1 MSDGHS
7 FGDRWRE
14 ARPSKAML
22 FWSCAGCAVATM
34 IIGFTWGGW
43 VTGGTAQEMA
53 AEAATG
59 ARAELAAAVCVDRFL
74 NSPDAAGQLAQLR
87 DTSAWQRDSFIED
100 GGWVTLAGMEDPVD
114 EAADLCADQLLEA
127 DAPAPTPETETAP
140 S

>member
-87 DTSAWQRDSFIED
+87 DTSAWQRDSRSAEHPSELQSLMRIS
-100 GGWVTLAGMEDPVD
+100 
-114 EAADLCADQLLEA
+114 
-127 DAPAPTPETETAP
+127 TAVFCLKN
-140 S
+140 